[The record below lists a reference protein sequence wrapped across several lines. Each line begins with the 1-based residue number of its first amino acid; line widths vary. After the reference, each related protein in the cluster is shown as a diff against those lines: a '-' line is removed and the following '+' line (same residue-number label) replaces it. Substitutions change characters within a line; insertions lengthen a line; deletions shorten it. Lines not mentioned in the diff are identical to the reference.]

1 MRPIHFIL
9 VIAIAVAVSVGRA
22 EDETDTLPAQDAA
35 RTWLVAVD
43 AGAYGKSWDL
53 SAELFQKAVKRDDW
67 EKTLVAARGPMG
79 SAGARKTRLVQYTR
93 NLPNVPEGEY
103 VVIQYETVFENRA
116 AIETVT
122 PVKEKDGNWRVAGY
136 FIK

>member
-9 VIAIAVAVSVGRA
+9 VIAIAVAVSAGRA
-22 EDETDTLPAQDAA
+22 EDEVDTLPAQDAA

-43 AGAYGKSWDL
+43 AGAYGKSWDI
-53 SAELFQKAVKRDDW
+53 SAELFQKAVKRDVW

-103 VVIQYETVFENRA
+103 VVIQYETMFENRA

-122 PVKEKDGNWRVAGY
+122 PVKEKDGSWRVAGY

>member
-79 SAGARKTRLVQYTR
+79 SAGARK
-93 NLPNVPEGEY
+93 
-103 VVIQYETVFENRA
+103 RA
-116 AIETVT
+116 ALTRPPT
-122 PVKEKDGNWRVAGY
+122 RSAWGRAPRVGRREAE
-136 FIK
+136 

>member
-22 EDETDTLPAQDAA
+22 EDEVDTLPAQDAA

-43 AGAYGKSWDL
+43 AGAYGKSWDT
-53 SAELFQKAVKRDDW
+53 SSEIFQKAIKREDW
-67 EKTLVAARGPMG
+67 EKALVAARGPMG
-79 SAGARKTRLVQYTR
+79 NAGARKTRLVQYTR

-103 VVIQYETVFENRA
+103 VVIQYETAFENRA

-122 PVKEKDGNWRVAGY
+122 PVKEKDGTWRVAGY